1 MIFFNNSKFQH
12 QQLFPSS
19 ATNLKQTFNYL
30 KNLLNISA
38 LCLIFICA
46 LVIQIDS
53 TLFAQT
59 RFKTVFETSKVGRDT
74 LYVHISNNEK
84 IEIKRKILGNTKTII
99 DKKVHEYRSY
109 RIEFTNPKKVS
120 LKLEVEDSLPST
132 KDPQVELEMLESSD
146 AEMDFTRGR
155 LAWNFRLRPKEKKIL
170 EVKYNVI
177 YPKNKV
183 IISIENVLQLQANIR
198 KAV

>member
-1 MIFFNNSKFQH
+1 M
-12 QQLFPSS
+12 
-19 ATNLKQTFNYL
+19 
-30 KNLLNISA
+30 KNLLNKSTF
-38 LCLIFICA
+38 CLFFICTF
-46 LVIQIDS
+46 LLQINTS
-53 TLFAQT
+53 VFAQI
-59 RFKTVFETSKVGRDT
+59 RPKTVLKPAKVGRDT
-74 LYVHISNNEK
+74 LYVNISNNEK
-84 IEIKRKILGNTKTII
+84 IEIKRKIVGNTKVII
-99 DKKVHEYRSY
+99 GKKVHEFRSY
-109 RIEFTNPKKVS
+109 RIELKNPKNVS
-120 LKLEVEDSLPST
+120 LKLKVEDLLPST
-132 KDPQVELEMLESSD
+132 KDPQVELEIVESSD

>member
-1 MIFFNNSKFQH
+1 M
-12 QQLFPSS
+12 
-19 ATNLKQTFNYL
+19 
-30 KNLLNISA
+30 KNLLNLSA
-38 LCLIFICA
+38 FCLIFICSS
-46 LVIQIDS
+46 LIQID
-53 TLFAQT
+53 TPLLAQT
-59 RFKTVFETSKVGRDT
+59 RPKTVVKLPKVGRDT
-74 LYVHISNNEK
+74 LYVNISNNEK
-84 IEIKRKILGNTKTII
+84 IEIKRKIVGNTKTII

-109 RIEFTNPKKVS
+109 RIEFKNPKNVS
-120 LKLEVEDSLPST
+120 LKLKVEDLLPST
-132 KDPQVELEMLESSD
+132 KDPAVELEIVESSD

-155 LAWNFRLRPKEKKIL
+155 LTWNFRLKPKEKKIL